1 MPVIFQ
7 VPKILKLPGITTVWG
22 PFDIDLLA
30 SRPNHKV
37 TNYASWRPDPGAQF
51 TETFCFNREPFHFY
65 AFPPFSVI
73 TKCLQKIEKDQAT
86 GILIVPLWKTQAW
99 FSVLINLLVDNPL
112 VLPQADNLLN
122 SPSHGCITPAQ
133 EESKID
139 SMQTKLSG
147 QASCRQMFLE
157 KQQTLSCNRGQ
168 KDRLNN
174 TIPISETGLGC
185 VVVNGIP
192 IHMTHL

>member
-1 MPVIFQ
+1 MVFSTN
-7 VPKILKLPGITTVWG
+7 KLTSGQSTGSTSSRQ
-22 PFDIDLLA
+22 LA
-30 SRPNHKV
+30 
-37 TNYASWRPDPGAQF
+37 
-51 TETFCFNREPFHFY
+51 
-65 AFPPFSVI
+65 
-73 TKCLQKIEKDQAT
+73 
-86 GILIVPLWKTQAW
+86 
-99 FSVLINLLVDNPL
+99 
-112 VLPQADNLLN
+112 N

-139 SMQTKLSG
+139 NMQIKLSG
-147 QASCRQMFLE
+147 QASCRQMFLQ

-174 TIPISETGLGC
+174 TIPISETGLSC